1 MDLKIKETSENLVE
15 ESDVGSLKKYLNKL
29 SKSLFV
35 SNNRQGR
42 DSKISDL
49 KWLFEME
56 SDENEKKKIFT
67 QIKSLMLSDIERVV
81 DTDSD
86 NEPPKKKREIR
97 NTLQSISILNEP
109 LPSPI
114 REDWNSDNESFS
126 NIKTI
131 IC

>member
-56 SDENEKKKIFT
+56 SDENEKKEKI
-67 QIKSLMLSDIERVV
+67 L
-81 DTDSD
+81 
-86 NEPPKKKREIR
+86 PK
-97 NTLQSISILNEP
+97 LN
-109 LPSPI
+109 LL
-114 REDWNSDNESFS
+114 
-126 NIKTI
+126 
-131 IC
+131 C